1 MNQAMTS
8 TVPFPVSS
16 RDEFIDVLEGVIAG
30 FESNPLY
37 AKLDA
42 GEFTIDHYQRWLR
55 RIFHLSFH
63 APATFALAAGNCDFR
78 LETVRDYLI
87 EHAEEERTHW
97 KWAIDDLRST
107 ADPGP
112 DPRSEMPPLECQNYV
127 AFTTYLAVRMPVA
140 RLGTAVVLEGV
151 GSRYGS
157 RYAAK
162 AKQLLNLQPNQ
173 MTFAYGHG
181 DNDAG
186 HTADIIR
193 VLTEADLTPNQ
204 WAWLTHASH
213 TAGVLYRK
221 VYESVV
227 E

>member
-1 MNQAMTS
+1 M
-8 TVPFPVSS
+8 VSLPIS
-16 RDEFIDVLEGVIAG
+16 NRNEFVHALETIISEFA
-30 FESNPLY
+30 SNPVY
-37 AKLDA
+37 AKLDT
-42 GEFTIDHYQRWLR
+42 GEFTLRDYHRWLH

-63 APATFALAAGNCDFR
+63 APATFSLAAGHCDLR
-78 LETVRDYLI
+78 LQSVRDYLI

-97 KWAIDDLRST
+97 KWAIDDLAST
-107 ADPGP
+107 GSDGP
-112 DPRSEMPPLECQNYV
+112 DPRSEMPPSACQNYV

-151 GSRYGS
+151 GSTYGK
-157 RYAAK
+157 RYADK
-162 AKQLLNLQPNQ
+162 AKQVLGLKPNQ

-193 VLTEADLTPNQ
+193 VLTDADLTPFE
-204 WAWLTHASH
+204 WAWVTHASR
-213 TAGVLYRK
+213 TAGSLYRK
-221 VYESVV
+221 VYDSVV